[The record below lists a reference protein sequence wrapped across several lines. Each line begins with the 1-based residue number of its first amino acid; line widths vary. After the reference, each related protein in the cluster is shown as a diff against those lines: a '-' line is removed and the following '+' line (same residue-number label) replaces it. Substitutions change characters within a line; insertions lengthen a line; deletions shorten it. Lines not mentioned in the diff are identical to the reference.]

1 MKTFSKIFTGLCLS
15 SSILFSSLLFCG
27 MDAAAAS
34 KPNPSKTTSITSM
47 IPSCLVVEQTVTL
60 DSGKTVTVYYKKSGN
75 ICELYSA
82 ADLKG
87 YNMNDL
93 LSMTSTNLRLVSAPK
108 GKLVY
113 KTTMAQACNIIK
125 SLVNTFL

>member
-1 MKTFSKIFTGLCLS
+1 
-15 SSILFSSLLFCG
+15 
-27 MDAAAAS
+27 
-34 KPNPSKTTSITSM
+34 
-47 IPSCLVVEQTVTL
+47 
-60 DSGKTVTVYYKKSGN
+60 VYYKKSGN